1 MADLKTIY
9 DELLPDVKLKLRAS
23 AREYATAKRLKY
35 TLMSKYLWSHLT
47 VDEVRD
53 LLTYGGVNSWE
64 LDSFSFM
71 YGDKI
76 IDKN

>member
-1 MADLKTIY
+1 MAELKTIY

-23 AREYATAKRLKY
+23 AREYTTAKRLKY
-35 TLMSKYLWSHLT
+35 ILMSKYLWSQLT

-53 LLTYGGVNSWE
+53 LLTYSGVNSWE

-76 IDKN
+76 IEKN

>member
-1 MADLKTIY
+1 
-9 DELLPDVKLKLRAS
+9 
-23 AREYATAKRLKY
+23 
-35 TLMSKYLWSHLT
+35 MSKYIWSHLT
-47 VDEVRD
+47 IDEVRD

-76 IDKN
+76 IDKS

>member
-1 MADLKTIY
+1 MAELKTIF

-23 AREYATAKRLKY
+23 AREYNTAKRLKY
-35 TLMSKYLWSHLT
+35 TLMSKYIWSQLT

-53 LLTYGGVNSWE
+53 LLTYGGVNSWD

-76 IDKN
+76 INKS

>member
-1 MADLKTIY
+1 MAELKTIF

-23 AREYATAKRLKY
+23 AREYNTAKRLKY
-35 TLMSKYLWSHLT
+35 TLMSKYLWSQLT

-53 LLTYGGVNSWE
+53 LLTYGGVNSWD

-76 IDKN
+76 INKS